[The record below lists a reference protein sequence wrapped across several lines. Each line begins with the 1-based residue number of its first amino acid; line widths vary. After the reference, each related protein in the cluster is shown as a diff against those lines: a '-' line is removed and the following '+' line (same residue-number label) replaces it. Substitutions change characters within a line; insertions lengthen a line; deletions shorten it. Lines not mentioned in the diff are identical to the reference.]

1 MTPALQLYSMR
12 DFHDQIVLLAEL
24 PTLGITTVEGYGGVY
39 QNPDD
44 YRIAMDRHGVSMPS
58 GHVALDDIEADFD
71 ATMKRVT
78 TLGIR
83 RVFAPFLAPEHRPDT
98 AAGWTA
104 LADRLNTA
112 ARRFADRG
120 ITFGWH
126 NHDFEFA
133 PLDDGRVP
141 MDILLTSAPD
151 IVWEAD
157 LAWIVR
163 AGRDPLAYV
172 KKYGDRLSAVHVKDI
187 AAQGT
192 NLDQDGWADLGA
204 GTVNWAALLQACK
217 DASPD
222 LIYALEHDKPA
233 DPLAFAAASAAA
245 FDTLWG
251 ATHD

>member
-12 DFHDQIVLLAEL
+12 DVGDQIALLAEL
-24 PTLGITTVEGYGGVY
+24 PPLGITTVEGYDGVY
-39 QNPDD
+39 SSPEA
-44 YRIAMDRHGVSMPS
+44 YRTAMDTNGVSMPS
-58 GHVALDDIEADFD
+58 GHVALDDIEADFKT
-71 ATMKRVT
+71 TMKLVS
-78 TLGIR
+78 TLGMH

-98 AAGWTA
+98 AAGWAA
-104 LADRLNTA
+104 LAGRLNA
-112 ARRFADRG
+112 VAHQFADHG

-126 NHDFEFA
+126 NHDFEFV
-133 PLDDGRVP
+133 PLADGSVP

-163 AGRDPLAYV
+163 ANTDPLAYV
-172 KKYGDRLSAVHVKDI
+172 RKYGDRLSAVHVKDI

-192 NLDQDGWADLGA
+192 NLDQDSWADLGA
-204 GTVNWAALLQACK
+204 GTMNWADLLHVCK

-222 LIYALEHDKPA
+222 LIYVLEHDKPA
-233 DPLAFAAASAAA
+233 DPVAFAATSAAA

-251 ATHD
+251 AADD